1 MCGTIHHNSVSE
13 PGVIYKLGALVLL
26 QKWKWTSRN
35 EQFPR
40 GRIEKAARTYAPD
53 LSSITPDSREA
64 TKRERTAID
73 RCYPEPNGTKSRT
86 KRERKKT
93 HQLERFGKTD
103 SAVNCSCSLPEYKK
117 QLAGGADASQIIHPK
132 PIAFSFPI
140 VIEGMQ
146 CVTGDNKRYRLR
158 VKRQLTPELNIH
170 SG

>member
-1 MCGTIHHNSVSE
+1 MSN
-13 PGVIYKLGALVLL
+13 
-26 QKWKWTSRN
+26 
-35 EQFPR
+35 FPAEGSKRRR
-40 GRIEKAARTYAPD
+40 GRTLPTCHQSHRTPER
-53 LSSITPDSREA
+53 PQ
-64 TKRERTAID
+64 KRERTAID
-73 RCYPEPNGTKSRT
+73 RCYPEPNGTKRRT

-170 SG
+170 QDDSHGKKKKKKKHGRLKAEGHSVV